1 MNWKLGVSWVLAVV
15 VVVGF
20 AGCGGS
26 KSQQPESIP
35 PGQVVEK
42 TIVVGPMKILCVGV
56 GPQECLLI
64 KESARDPWKA
74 YYSEI
79 EGFYYEEGFIYQL
92 RVAAVRRDNPPADAS
107 AFTYQMLEQIS
118 KTVDTYGGAG
128 VLEDLLTNR
137 AWRLDAFADGS
148 FEEPAMLSPE
158 ITLEF
163 TRDGAMRG
171 SAGCNQYFGE
181 YRIQQNKGLLVSG
194 VGATRMS
201 CPEESVNQQ
210 ETRYLEALEKTERME
225 AGLNVLRLYY
235 GLDDRALS
243 FKAR

>member
-1 MNWKLGVSWVLAVV
+1 MKWKLGVSWVLMVFVV
-15 VVVGF
+15 IL

-26 KSQQPESIP
+26 KSQQPETAP

-42 TIVVGPMKILCVGV
+42 TIVVGPMKILCVDV

-64 KESARDPWKA
+64 KESERDPWKA

-79 EGFYYEEGFIYQL
+79 DGFYYEEGFVYQL

-107 AFTYQMLEQIS
+107 AFTYQLLEQIS
-118 KTVDTYGGAG
+118 KTADTYGGTR
-128 VLEDLLTNR
+128 VIEDLLTGR
-137 AWRLDAFADGS
+137 TWRLDTFTDGS

-181 YRIQQNKGLLVSG
+181 YRVQQNKGLLVTG

-210 ETRYLEALEKTERME
+210 ETKYLEALEKTIRLE

-243 FKAR
+243 FKTR